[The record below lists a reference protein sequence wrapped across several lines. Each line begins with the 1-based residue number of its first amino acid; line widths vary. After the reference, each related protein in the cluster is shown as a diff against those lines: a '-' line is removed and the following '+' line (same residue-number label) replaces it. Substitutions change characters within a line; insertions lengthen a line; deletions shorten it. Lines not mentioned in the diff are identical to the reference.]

1 MAEKGTVFQ
10 TGGGGVNFEQFIQ
23 ASFSVTLLVKGNAPT
38 LPSNEV
44 SEIVLQAS
52 NRGWATDDL
61 LVTAKSKQHQHK
73 LLIQAK
79 HNLTFSSDNTV
90 FKEVITAF
98 WKDFNSPQFNK
109 THDRLIIAKSRLNNI
124 ERNHIKTLL
133 NYAKTHNSE
142 SDFLSEVNRLKSKKE
157 KLDMFRQLLQVAN
170 DSTPVN
176 DADLWQ
182 FCRVVDILG

>member
-23 ASFSVTLLVKGNAPT
+23 ASFLVTLLAKGNAPA

-44 SEIVLQAS
+44 TEIVLQAS

-61 LVTAKSKQHQHK
+61 LVSAKSKLYQHN

-79 HNLTFSSDNTV
+79 HNLTFSYDNTV

-98 WKDFNSPQFNK
+98 WKDFNNANFNY
-109 THDRLIIAKSRLNNI
+109 TNDRLIIAKSRLNNI

-142 SDFLSEVNRLKSKKE
+142 SDFLSEVNRIQVKKE
-157 KLDMFRQLLQVAN
+157 
-170 DSTPVN
+170 
-176 DADLWQ
+176 
-182 FCRVVDILG
+182 